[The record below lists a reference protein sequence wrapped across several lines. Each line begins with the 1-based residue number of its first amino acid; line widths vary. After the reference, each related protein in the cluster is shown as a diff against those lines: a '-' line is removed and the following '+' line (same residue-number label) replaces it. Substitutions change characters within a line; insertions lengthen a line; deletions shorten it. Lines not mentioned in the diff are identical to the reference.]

1 MFLSARRTL
10 VVAARD
16 ADMLPLRVGCI
27 LLGSCVA
34 GTVTREATGPRAAF
48 SPPASAAP
56 TASGIRD
63 RPSRRRCGVRV
74 LLLLDRSLAYGKYKS
89 YTLSTLPT
97 LRVTSRRG
105 SAPHAPILG
114 FRARPRPRPQL
125 GLGLAFCTGCIVSL
139 YHPAVLSVSLS
150 LSAIGA
156 RCMGRRR
163 ARSREYADD
172 RGVNVQMIGV
182 RRRGGTSGGSGR
194 HSNCR
199 RGDEGAAAARTQCGL
214 NGDSMGPAHLRLRRL
229 ATALAKHSGTALARA
244 VRHRSAARRA
254 RPAMLIR
261 LG

>member
-1 MFLSARRTL
+1 MCTCRVQPAN
-10 VVAARD
+10 
-16 ADMLPLRVGCI
+16 MLPLRVGCI

-34 GTVTREATGPRAAF
+34 GHRASGGVPAF
-48 SPPASAAP
+48 SHFADTFSFPVSASPAP
-56 TASGIRD
+56 TDPESAIVRREPLSCGFFFYLIFTNHLPVFVQNRT
-63 RPSRRRCGVRV
+63 RSRRYRPVTG
-74 LLLLDRSLAYGKYKS
+74 
-89 YTLSTLPT
+89 
-97 LRVTSRRG
+97 VTSRRG

-163 ARSREYADD
+163 ARTREYADD

-199 RGDEGAAAARTQCGL
+199 RGDE
-214 NGDSMGPAHLRLRRL
+214 DSMWTQWALR
-229 ATALAKHSGTALARA
+229 T
-244 VRHRSAARRA
+244 SA
-254 RPAMLIR
+254 
-261 LG
+261 